1 MRIVPVYG
9 VTLVRDASIK
19 VADKS
24 ADSPVAV
31 VEILRAHIGNADRE
45 HFVALFVNARN
56 QIIGINT
63 VSVGTLS
70 ASLVHPREIYKP
82 AILISAAAVIIGH
95 NHPSGDQQPSA
106 EDKATTRRLVQAG
119 QLLGIPI
126 LDHIIIGEGYFSFRE
141 SGLL

>member
-9 VTLVRDASIK
+9 VTLVRDSSIK
-19 VADKS
+19 VADRS

-31 VEILRAHIGNADRE
+31 VEILHAHIGNVDRE
-45 HFVALFVNARN
+45 HFVVMFVNARN
-56 QIIGINT
+56 QIVGINT

-126 LDHIIIGEGYFSFRE
+126 LDHIIVGDGYFSFRE